1 MQLVLPLVY
10 LALWTSSTTA
20 FYPYT
25 PAWLKDIEET
35 VSLGEA
41 RRAVEADSSDARTLA
56 IKQIAGRVS
65 TIIYTSSF

>member
-10 LALWTSSTTA
+10 LALWTSSTAA

-25 PAWLKDIEET
+25 PDWLRDIEET
-35 VSLGEA
+35 VSLGED
-41 RRAVEADSSDARTLA
+41 RRAVEGDLHADARTLA

-65 TIIYTSSF
+65 IMF